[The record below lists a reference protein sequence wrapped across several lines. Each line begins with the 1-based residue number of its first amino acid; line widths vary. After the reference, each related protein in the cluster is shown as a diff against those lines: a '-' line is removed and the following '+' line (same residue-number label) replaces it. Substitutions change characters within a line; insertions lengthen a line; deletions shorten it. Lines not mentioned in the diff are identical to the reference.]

1 MMKTTRYIL
10 LRWLAVPLALT
21 AAVHAQGTPIPETC
35 MDGQGRQITVETDYA
50 QAPLVRIEQRQ
61 QGPVIRYNPRAL
73 PRLAPGMHLFFVA
86 QACARVGSAT
96 ASPTYAL
103 AHRADCTAYRMLQ
116 ANGYL
121 NESEL
126 ADFARQ
132 FVFSAEEWEKLPGPP
147 RAFHFSNCDAGGNL
161 LRLPPAASPSARQS
175 DWNACAHACGDRLW
189 HCGNHEG
196 CLTTYDTC
204 LKACGEPPAAPR

>member
-1 MMKTTRYIL
+1 MIPVLKAVLKYALVL
-10 LRWLAVPLALT
+10 LFVAGPALA
-21 AAVHAQGTPIPETC
+21 TPIPESC
-35 MDGQGRQITVETDYA
+35 ADERGRTIAVEADYA

-61 QGPVIRYNPRAL
+61 QMPVIRYNPRVL
-73 PRLAPGMHLFFVA
+73 SRLTPGMHLFFVA
-86 QACARVGSAT
+86 QACARAGSAT

-116 ANGYL
+116 TNGYL

-147 RAFHFSNCDAGGNL
+147 RAFHFGNCDAAGNL
-161 LRLPPAASPSARQS
+161 LRLPPTTPPSARQS

-189 HCGNHEG
+189 HCQRGGDQET
-196 CLTTYDTC
+196 CLNAYDTC
-204 LKACGEPPAAPR
+204 LKGCGEPPAAPR